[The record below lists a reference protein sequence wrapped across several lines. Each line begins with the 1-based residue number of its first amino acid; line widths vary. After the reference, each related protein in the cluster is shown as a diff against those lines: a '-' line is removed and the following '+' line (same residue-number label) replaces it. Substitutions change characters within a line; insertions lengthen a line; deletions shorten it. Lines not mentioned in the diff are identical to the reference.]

1 MKTAFYKTV
10 LGIIKFT
17 YQEKILKIELVDDIA
32 GIDEKSK
39 LTDKLIKELK
49 EYLKGTR
56 KDFTIYDSTLL
67 AGTDFQKK
75 VWKELLN
82 IPYGQTKTYK
92 EIAKAIN
99 NEKAI
104 RAVATAIGKN
114 PLMIIIPCHRVIG
127 SDGKLRGYAYGVE
140 TKKKLLSLEKNNI
153 SF

>member
-1 MKTAFYKTV
+1 MKTAFYKTD

-56 KDFTIYDSTLL
+56 KDFTINDSTLL

-127 SDGKLRGYAYGVE
+127 SDGKLRGYAYGLDV
-140 TKKKLLSLEKNNI
+140 KKKLLALEDNN
-153 SF
+153 

>member
-1 MKTAFYKTV
+1 MKTAFYKTD

-39 LTDKLIKELK
+39 LTDKIIKELK

-56 KDFTIYDSTLL
+56 KDFTIYNSMLF
-67 AGTDFQKK
+67 AGTDFQKR
-75 VWKELLN
+75 VWQELLN

-92 EIAKAIN
+92 EIAKAVN

>member
-56 KDFTIYDSTLL
+56 EDFTIYDSTLL
-67 AGTDFQKK
+67 AGTDFQKS
-75 VWKELLN
+75 VWQELLN

-127 SDGKLRGYAYGVE
+127 SDRKLRGYAYGLE

>member
-32 GIDEKSK
+32 GIDEKSE

-127 SDGKLRGYAYGVE
+127 SEGKLRGYAYGVE

>member
-1 MKTAFYKTV
+1 MKTAFYKTQ
-10 LGIIKFT
+10 LGIVKIT
-17 YQEKILKIELVDDIA
+17 YKEKIVKIELVDGIA
-32 GIDEKSK
+32 GVDEKSE
-39 LTDKLIKELK
+39 LTDKIIKELK

-56 KDFTIYDSTLL
+56 KDFTINDSTLL

-127 SDGKLRGYAYGVE
+127 SDGKLHGYAYGIE

>member
-1 MKTAFYKTV
+1 MKTAFHKTQ
-10 LGIIKFT
+10 LGIIKIT
-17 YQEKILKIELVDDIA
+17 YKEKIRKIELIDSIA

-75 VWKELLN
+75 VWQELLN

-127 SDGKLRGYAYGVE
+127 SDGKLRGYAYGLE

>member
-99 NEKAI
+99 NEKAT
-104 RAVATAIGKN
+104 RAVASAIGKN

-127 SDGKLRGYAYGVE
+127 SDGNLRGYAYGLDI
-140 TKKKLLSLEKNNI
+140 KKTLLELERK
-153 SF
+153 

>member
-1 MKTAFYKTV
+1 MKTAFYKTD

-32 GIDEKSK
+32 GIDEKSE
-39 LTDKLIKELK
+39 LTDKIIKELK

-67 AGTDFQKK
+67 AGTEFQKR
-75 VWKELLN
+75 VWQELLN

-92 EIAKAIN
+92 EIAKAVN

-140 TKKKLLSLEKNNI
+140 TKKKLLSLEKNSI